1 MFEDDEGGGLIILD
15 NADESFTMAVEEEE
29 EEMVEGFNQY
39 DSKGAELMSGAG
51 GEMDKAAQPLSDSQQ
66 QQQQQQQVKI
76 IQLFTPEMVTPLP
89 APSTPFQQQG
99 STGEAARLESWASS
113 SSMLSQMGEAEGAGE
128 AGARPAASAARGD
141 PANTLSLSGSCMEL
155 RKAYKA
161 LEESILGVFGKAAS
175 AVEVGEADEA
185 EVLSRLH
192 VLNSSCDELR
202 VIVQRKKDILAVERA
217 LVRRTDRERQDNPQ
231 DFCQAQAENLCLSRS
246 MFQKVLLQ

>member
-15 NADESFTMAVEEEE
+15 NAEESFIMAGEEEE
-29 EEMVEGFNQY
+29 EVVEGFNQY
-39 DSKGAELMSGAG
+39 DSKGPEMFSGVG
-51 GEMDKAAQPLSDSQQ
+51 GEKEKAAQPLSAS
-66 QQQQQQQVKI
+66 QQQQQQVKI

-99 STGEAARLESWASS
+99 STGDAARLESWASS
-113 SSMLSQMGEAEGAGE
+113 SSMSSQVGEAEGAGE
-128 AGARPAASAARGD
+128 AGARTAASAARGD
-141 PANTLSLSGSCMEL
+141 PANTLSLSGSCVEL